1 MPVYVY
7 YFVDTPWIKVG
18 FDINDV
24 IQRATDGFWENSHPQ
39 ELCYKLDIRHA
50 HLWGVWDMTKT
61 EEESLHKHFHGPILR
76 RYEHNEFYSVY
87 DWPVIRD
94 YLNQYSQIDNIDF
107 HPPYQIPNVK
117 FHKRRDT
124 CCGGTALF
132 CQACQRTIRKEWKR
146 HLRTKKHLDNSIEAR
161 RK

>member
-50 HLWGVWDMTKT
+50 HLWGVWEMTKT
-61 EEESLHKHFHGPILR
+61 EEQSLHHYFHGPILR
-76 RYEHNEFYSVY
+76 RHEHNEFYSVY

-94 YLNQYSQIDNIDF
+94 YLNEYPQTDNIDF
-107 HPPYQIPNVK
+107 HPPMKIPKIK
-117 FHKRRDT
+117 FYKRPVFFCDERVASANDTIKNMLSYKCLWLIIWSYHK
-124 CCGGTALF
+124 
-132 CQACQRTIRKEWKR
+132 
-146 HLRTKKHLDNSIEAR
+146 
-161 RK
+161 

>member
-50 HLWGVWDMTKT
+50 HLWGGWEMTKT
-61 EEESLHKHFHGPILR
+61 EEQSLHKHFHGPILR

-94 YLNQYSQIDNIDF
+94 YLNQYSQVDNIDF
-107 HPPYQIPNVK
+107 HPPMKIPNIK

-132 CQACQRTIRKEWKR
+132 CQACKRTIRKEWKR
-146 HLRTKKHLDNSIEAR
+146 HLRTKKHLENS
-161 RK
+161 K